1 MQEMWVRPLG
11 QEDSL
16 EKGMAAQSSALAWR
30 IPWTEEPGR
39 LQTVGLQSQTRL
51 SDYTHT
57 HTYMSTHTHTHARG
71 HTCTQLSQRTQIKV
85 LLLEG
90 SCNTGNYRQR
100 ELGV

>member
-1 MQEMWVRPLG
+1 MWVRPLG

-57 HTYMSTHTHTHARG
+57 HIHEHAHTHTCARTHM
-71 HTCTQLSQRTQIKV
+71 HTTVSK
-85 LLLEG
+85 
-90 SCNTGNYRQR
+90 NTDKGPVTGR
-100 ELGV
+100 EL